1 MPTILDSIIGSLTP
15 EAAAAIGSIMGL
27 SPDVATQGLQ
37 IVTPLLDLVGDNDR
51 HPLTGLVDI
60 LSDQISAYEAEHHPP
75 PVAMGVAALRFL
87 MDEHGLT
94 QSDFKREIGSQGV
107 VSEILNGHRKLNLK
121 HIKKLAERFQLS
133 PETFI
138 D

>member
-1 MPTILDSIIGSLTP
+1 MGTTLKTVIEHWRYIAPIVKRPENEKDYEALDSHLDT
-15 EAAAAIGSIMGL
+15 
-27 SPDVATQGLQ
+27 
-37 IVTPLLDLVGDNDR
+37 LLDMVGDQDR
-51 HPLTGLVDI
+51 HPLAGLVDI
-60 LSDQISAYEAEHHPP
+60 ISDQISAYKAEHHPP

-94 QSDFKREIGSQGV
+94 QSDFEKEIGSQGV

-121 HIKKLAERFQLS
+121 HIKKLVEHFKLS

-138 D
+138 G

>member
-1 MPTILDSIIGSLTP
+1 MGTTLKTIIEHWQYIAPIVKRPENEKDYESLISHLDT
-15 EAAAAIGSIMGL
+15 
-27 SPDVATQGLQ
+27 
-37 IVTPLLDLVGDNDR
+37 LLDMVGDDDR

-60 LSDQISAYEAEHHPP
+60 ISDQISAYEAEHHPL
-75 PVAMGVAALRFL
+75 PVAMGAAALRFL

-94 QSDFKREIGSQGV
+94 QSDFKQEIGSQGV

-121 HIKKLAERFQLS
+121 HIKKLAERFHLS